1 MRAEPKQFLVLT
13 ELTVIARTDPDLTD
27 LARWER
33 TQYIGLIAEL
43 LGKWW
48 KDTPPEALRNWAA
61 VILAGIDGLIDGRL
75 TARDDETTDAAAT
88 LFASSVGAAVR
99 SATADRP

>member
-1 MRAEPKQFLVLT
+1 MTGHSGGARRSSLTRRADVQLVPFS
-13 ELTVIARTDPDLTD
+13 EG
-27 LARWER
+27 ER
-33 TQYIGLIAEL
+33 KVVQ
-43 LGKWW
+43 
-48 KDTPPEALRNWAA
+48 LRY
-61 VILAGIDGLIDGRL
+61 GLIDGRL